1 MSREL
6 ERVLDEESILRE
18 RDPDGMLET
27 LAGLPEQCQ
36 DALLLGDDAPLPSLR
51 QPQQVV
57 MGGLGG
63 SAIGGDLVRIL
74 MAREARVPLVVV
86 RDYLLPAFVDENTLV
101 FLTSY
106 SGNTE
111 ETLST
116 YEDAGKKGAER
127 LVLTTGGRL
136 AECAQRDGV
145 PWIRVPS
152 GLPPR
157 SAIGYLSLPV
167 LVVLS
172 RLGIIPFERRDG
184 CELVETM
191 RRMRE
196 QLGPQ
201 NPCEK
206 NPAKALAISLYGR
219 IPLVYGTAQT
229 TEAAALRWKGQINEN
244 AKALAYY
251 NVLPEMNHNEVVGF
265 EAPGE
270 SLGSLAVIFLR
281 DKADHPR
288 VQARIEITKEILRGR
303 VAVIKEYWGEGNSL
317 LSRLFSLIYLGDY
330 ASVYLA
336 LLYGINPKPVAVI
349 DYLKR
354 ELQTHPLGYG
364 QEP

>member
-1 MSREL
+1 M
-6 ERVLDEESILRE
+6 ERVLDEDSFLRE
-18 RDPDGMLET
+18 RDPEGMLET
-27 LAGLPEQCQ
+27 LAGLPEQCEE
-36 DALLLGDDAPLPSLR
+36 ALLLGDGAPLPSLR
-51 QPQQVV
+51 EPQRVV

-63 SAIGGDLVRIL
+63 SAIGGDLVRAL
-74 MAREARVPLVVV
+74 VAREAKIPVMVI
-86 RDYLLPAFVDENTLV
+86 RDYLLPGFVDENTLV

-111 ETLST
+111 ETLSA
-116 YEDAGKKGAER
+116 YRDAERKGAGR

-136 AECAQRDGV
+136 AEYAQRDGV

-172 RLGIIPFERRDG
+172 RLGIISFDRRDG
-184 CELVETM
+184 SDLVETL

-196 QLGPQ
+196 QVGPQ

-206 NPAKALAISLYGR
+206 NPAKALALSLYGR
-219 IPLVYGTAQT
+219 IPLVYGTAQI

-270 SLGSLAVIFLR
+270 FLSSLVVIFLR
-281 DKADHPR
+281 DNADHPR
-288 VQARIEITKEILRGR
+288 VQARIEITKGILKGK
-303 VAVIKEYWGEGNSL
+303 VAEIKEYWGEGNSL

-336 LLYGINPKPVAVI
+336 LLYGINPKPVTVI
-349 DYLKR
+349 EHLKR
-354 ELQTHPLGYG
+354 ELQRRIADVF
-364 QEP
+364 